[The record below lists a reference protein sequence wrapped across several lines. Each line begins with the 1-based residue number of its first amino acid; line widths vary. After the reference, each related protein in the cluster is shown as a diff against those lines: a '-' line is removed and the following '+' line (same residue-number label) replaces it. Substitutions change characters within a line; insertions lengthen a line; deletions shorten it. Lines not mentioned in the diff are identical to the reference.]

1 MHPGGQTAAQVV
13 KELIDN
19 AFAGA
24 DAAAAVDALDH
35 RDVPLAPGERTGG
48 RLAAVIQQAN
58 DEQTAEAAA
67 DQR

>member
-1 MHPGGQTAAQVV
+1 V
-13 KELIDN
+13 
-19 AFAGA
+19 

-35 RDVPLAPGERTGG
+35 ATWYCPGERTGG
-48 RLAAVIQQAN
+48 RLAAAIQQAN